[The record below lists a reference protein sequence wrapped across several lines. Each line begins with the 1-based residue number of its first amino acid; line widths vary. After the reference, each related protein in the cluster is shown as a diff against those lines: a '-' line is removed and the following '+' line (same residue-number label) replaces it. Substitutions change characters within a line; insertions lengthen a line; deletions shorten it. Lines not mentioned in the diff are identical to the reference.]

1 MQLLLVRPVMLV
13 LGVQVELQ
21 AEVQDPAPQEI
32 PGQAILVQD
41 APLTKAR
48 AATAMCAD
56 NVEEQFNAM
65 AHALEELL
73 GCHPVMETHAIAARA
88 AAEAQ

>member
-1 MQLLLVRPVMLV
+1 MQLLLVQLEILDVEQ
-13 LGVQVELQ
+13 QVEAQ